1 MQNIYQFLSYII
13 FGIIFNIILKKFLNK
28 NNRNEDNSIT
38 RIKTRSSNLIYND
51 SLKFSKKNI
60 LSFIIICSIYAF
72 YIIIMD
78 ILRFF
83 KYNNLNIWTFHLAFV
98 LIFMNCYFPQNLY
111 KHQIYPMIFVIFFCT
126 IFLILSTFLD
136 FKDGKNIYQVK
147 GTGLCISI
155 IFTYIIL
162 VLLFSFSEIKIKV
175 FIDLKYLSP
184 YTIIISIGIIGFI
197 ATFIASL
204 IFGLNG
210 KECNKQLEY
219 DINCYFEILPYL
231 NRLKTEYNS
240 EKKNFY
246 LEIFLI
252 TPLFLFIEFLY
263 MTFTI
268 FIFKYLN
275 PCYHLF
281 SDNIYYLIYYLF
293 TFIYGLINASDYIF
307 PSIIGEIPELFEF
320 IVFCIYLEIIELRFC
335 GLNKNT
341 RKNIILR
348 AEFDSEGEINNNES
362 FNEGHNIIDND
373 EEDTNNNELQLFN
386 LK

>member
-1 MQNIYQFLSYII
+1 MVECFIGLGKCSYFYFYILGAIISNALKKFLLELDYVITKHYFLVQNIYQYLSYII

-28 NNRNEDNSIT
+28 NNRNDDNSIT

-155 IFTYIIL
+155 IFIYIIL
-162 VLLFSFSEIKIKV
+162 ILLYSFSEIKIKV

-197 ATFIASL
+197 ATFITSL

-219 DINCYFEILPYL
+219 DINCYFEIHYFCLL
-231 NRLKTEYNS
+231 
-240 EKKNFY
+240 NFY
-246 LEIFLI
+246 I
-252 TPLFLFIEFLY
+252 
-263 MTFTI
+263 
-268 FIFKYLN
+268 
-275 PCYHLF
+275 
-281 SDNIYYLIYYLF
+281 
-293 TFIYGLINASDYIF
+293 
-307 PSIIGEIPELFEF
+307 
-320 IVFCIYLEIIELRFC
+320 
-335 GLNKNT
+335 
-341 RKNIILR
+341 
-348 AEFDSEGEINNNES
+348 
-362 FNEGHNIIDND
+362 
-373 EEDTNNNELQLFN
+373 
-386 LK
+386 